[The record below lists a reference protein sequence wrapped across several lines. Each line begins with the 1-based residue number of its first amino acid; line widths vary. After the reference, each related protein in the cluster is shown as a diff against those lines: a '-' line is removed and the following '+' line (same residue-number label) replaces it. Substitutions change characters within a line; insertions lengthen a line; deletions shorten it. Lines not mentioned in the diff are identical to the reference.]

1 MESLH
6 SNTNIIYGNLYSNL
20 LNNYVFDIIK
30 QNKDLKM
37 VLRTGFARFPSTDY
51 KTTNH
56 IIAYL
61 DILGATN
68 KICNDNDFSFLN
80 HLNMFMEDAI
90 EESGGGIFPHKEKMF
105 IKIFSD
111 NILLAIELKENDER
125 RDDKIAT
132 LFNTVANIYNEIL
145 RYGYLMRGAIVEGEI
160 FHNDKI
166 VYGKALVEAVH
177 LEEKVANV
185 PRILVI
191 TKVTEPN
198 NSYYLMQDEDNEFFL
213 NIFHLCDTFDDVN
226 FKISLLE
233 MLKNHK
239 NDEKI
244 KTKIMWMI
252 NYFNSWFTKYE
263 YRLLNQQKI
272 TDEDIAK
279 AIE

>member
-1 MESLH
+1 
-6 SNTNIIYGNLYSNL
+6 
-20 LNNYVFDIIK
+20 
-30 QNKDLKM
+30 M
-37 VLRTGFARFPSTDY
+37 VVRTGFARFPSTDY

-80 HLNMFMEDAI
+80 YLNMFMEDAI
-90 EESGGGIFPHKEKMF
+90 EESGGGIFPHKEKIF

-111 NILLAIELKENDER
+111 NILLAIELKENDEQ
-125 RDDKIAT
+125 RDDKIAV

-145 RYGYLMRGAIVEGEI
+145 RYGYLMRGAIVEGEF

-166 VYGKALVEAVH
+166 VYGKALVKAVH

-185 PRILVI
+185 PRILVRAE
-191 TKVTEPN
+191 VNDPN
-198 NSYYLMQDEDNEFFL
+198 SRYYLMQDEDEEPFL
-213 NIFHLCDTFDDVN
+213 NIFHLCNVFNDVN

-233 MLKNHK
+233 MLKK
-239 NDEKI
+239 NKENDHI
-244 KTKIMWMI
+244 KEKIMWMI
-252 NYFNSWFTKYE
+252 SYFNSWFTKYE

-272 TDEDIAK
+272 TDEDITK
-279 AIE
+279 ALE

>member
-1 MESLH
+1 MVTRASL
-6 SNTNIIYGNLYSNL
+6 
-20 LNNYVFDIIK
+20 
-30 QNKDLKM
+30 
-37 VLRTGFARFPSTDY
+37 ARFPSTNY
-51 KTTNH
+51 KTSNY

-61 DILGATN
+61 DILGA
-68 KICNDNDFSFLN
+68 KQMICNDDNFDFLN

-90 EESGGGIFPHKEKMF
+90 EESGGGIFKHKEEIY

-111 NILLAIELKENDER
+111 NILLAIELNKNDEQ
-125 RDDKIAT
+125 RDNKIAA

-145 RYGYLMRGAIVEGEI
+145 RYGYLMGGAIVEGEF

-177 LEEKVANV
+177 LEENVANV
-185 PRILVI
+185 PRILVK
-191 TKVTEPN
+191 TKVSEQH
-198 NSYYLMQDEDNEFFL
+198 SFYYLMKDEDDELFL
-213 NIFHLCDTFDDVN
+213 NIFHLCESFDDVA

-233 MLKNHK
+233 MLKKHK
-239 NDEKI
+239 NEEKI

-252 NYFNSWFTKYE
+252 KYFNSWFTKYK

>member
-1 MESLH
+1 
-6 SNTNIIYGNLYSNL
+6 
-20 LNNYVFDIIK
+20 
-30 QNKDLKM
+30 M

-145 RYGYLMRGAIVEGEI
+145 RYGYLMRGAIVEGEF

-191 TKVTEPN
+191 TKVTEQN

-213 NIFHLCDTFDDVN
+213 NIFHLCDTFDDVA
-226 FKISLLE
+226 FKIRLLD
-233 MLKNHK
+233 MLRKQK

-244 KTKIMWMI
+244 KSKIMWMI

-272 TDEDIAK
+272 TDEDISNALR
-279 AIE
+279 

>member
-1 MESLH
+1 
-6 SNTNIIYGNLYSNL
+6 
-20 LNNYVFDIIK
+20 
-30 QNKDLKM
+30 M
-37 VLRTGFARFPSTDY
+37 VERAGFIRFPSTDY
-51 KTTNH
+51 KTSNH
-56 IIAYL
+56 IVAYL

-145 RYGYLMRGAIVEGEI
+145 RYGYLMRGAIVEGEF

-166 VYGKALVEAVH
+166 VYGKALVEAVY

-185 PRILVI
+185 PRILVK
-191 TKVTEPN
+191 TKVKEPH
-198 NSYYLMQDEDNEFFL
+198 SFYYLMQDNDEELFL
-213 NIFHLCDTFDDVN
+213 NIFHLCNAFDDVN

-233 MLKNHK
+233 MLKNNK
-239 NDEKI
+239 ENDHI
-244 KTKIMWMI
+244 KEKIMWMI

>member
-1 MESLH
+1 M
-6 SNTNIIYGNLYSNL
+6 
-20 LNNYVFDIIK
+20 
-30 QNKDLKM
+30 Q
-37 VLRTGFARFPSTDY
+37 RTGLARFPSTNY
-51 KTTNH
+51 KTSNH

-61 DILGATN
+61 DILGATDL
-68 KICNDNDFSFLN
+68 ICKDNDFSFLN

-90 EESGGGIFPHKEKMF
+90 EESGGGIFPHKEKIF

-145 RYGYLMRGAIVEGEI
+145 RYGYLMRGAIVEGEF

-185 PRILVI
+185 PRILVK
-191 TKVTEPN
+191 TNVSEPYN
-198 NSYYLMQDEDNEFFL
+198 RYYLMQDEDNEFFL
-213 NIFHLCDTFDDVN
+213 NIFHLCDAFDDVA
-226 FKISLLE
+226 FKIRLLE
-233 MLKNHK
+233 MLGKQK
-239 NDEKI
+239 KDEKI

-252 NYFNSWFTKYE
+252 NYFNSWFIRPEARVLEKP
-263 YRLLNQQKI
+263 QI
-272 TDEDIAK
+272 TDEEITK
-279 AIE
+279 ALS

>member
-20 LNNYVFDIIK
+20 LNNYVFDTIK

-160 FHNDKI
+160 SHNDKI

-185 PRILVI
+185 PRILVK
-191 TKVTEPN
+191 TKVIEPH
-198 NSYYLMQDEDNEFFL
+198 SFYYLMQDKDEELFL
-213 NIFHLCDTFDDVN
+213 NIFHLCESFDDVA

-233 MLKNHK
+233 MLKK
-239 NDEKI
+239 NKKNCHIKEKI
-244 KTKIMWMI
+244 FWMI

-272 TDEDIAK
+272 ADEEITK
-279 AIE
+279 ALE

>member
-1 MESLH
+1 
-6 SNTNIIYGNLYSNL
+6 
-20 LNNYVFDIIK
+20 
-30 QNKDLKM
+30 M

-145 RYGYLMRGAIVEGEI
+145 RYGYLMRGAIVEGEF

-213 NIFHLCDTFDDVN
+213 NIFHLCDTFDDVA
-226 FKISLLE
+226 FKIRLLD
-233 MLKNHK
+233 MIRKQK

-244 KTKIMWMI
+244 KSKIMWMI

-272 TDEDIAK
+272 TDEEVAEALK
-279 AIE
+279 